1 QSKIF
6 ATTDFY
12 YRTITVERPLRLNYA
27 YTTERI
33 EQALTTRAITKL
45 DNPTQTTLRQALEDA
60 HHDHGQQIFTQRQSF
75 TDEFTARLDQ
85 AGIVLKPAALK
96 AVLAELSEHDDQGEL
111 VTKRNGDPEPN
122 TELRDIDNVPWDQ
135 DIHQYLEKEVKPFIP
150 DAWIDETKTKEG
162 VEIPFTRHFY
172 QYTPPRPLADIDA
185 DLDEVLDR
193 IRTRLQQV

>member
-1 QSKIF
+1 
-6 ATTDFY
+6 
-12 YRTITVERPLRLNYA
+12 
-27 YTTERI
+27 
-33 EQALTTRAITKL
+33 
-45 DNPTQTTLRQALEDA
+45 
-60 HHDHGQQIFTQRQSF
+60 
-75 TDEFTARLDQ
+75 Q

-122 TELRDIDNVPWDQ
+122 TELRDTENVPWDQ

-193 IRTRLQQV
+193 IRTRLQQVKV